1 MENPKPTFSKD
12 PARSLWRNR
21 PFLFLLGSDTTS
33 NLGLY
38 MYIVMMPLLMYE
50 LTQSAFLI
58 STMRLM
64 EFLVSGLLGIAAGIF
79 VDRINR
85 KKLLVSAAALQWI
98 TIALLTVLLFS
109 ESVQLWSLYFVG
121 FFFATSGLIH
131 TSATHAALPQTVQ
144 KDQLTEANA
153 RLGIVTNMVR
163 LIGPMFAGLTL
174 AAFSFA
180 GTTAVQLVFITLA
193 LLCAILLPS
202 LKVEGLENSENG
214 SFWKE
219 AKEGFHE
226 LFNNP
231 LLRVTTYV
239 IFFQNFGFSLM
250 MGVLHFFALD
260 ELQATEAQVGFYISI
275 GSAGGLIGALIVKKL
290 TTLFPRGK
298 IYTYTNIFDVIA
310 FSILAFA
317 TSWWM
322 IAIAMAL
329 FTFSTSVSNVIY
341 LAVRQENTPNHM
353 LGRVSGSV
361 ATLAQMTM
369 PLGII
374 VGGLWAEFLN
384 IRVLFVINIVLS
396 AVILIALLRT
406 TFHKTVK

>member
-98 TIALLTVLLFS
+98 TIAILTVLLFS

-180 GTTAVQLVFITLA
+180 ELRLY
-193 LLCAILLPS
+193 S
-202 LKVEGLENSENG
+202 L
-214 SFWKE
+214 
-219 AKEGFHE
+219 
-226 LFNNP
+226 
-231 LLRVTTYV
+231 
-239 IFFQNFGFSLM
+239 
-250 MGVLHFFALD
+250 
-260 ELQATEAQVGFYISI
+260 
-275 GSAGGLIGALIVKKL
+275 
-290 TTLFPRGK
+290 
-298 IYTYTNIFDVIA
+298 
-310 FSILAFA
+310 
-317 TSWWM
+317 
-322 IAIAMAL
+322 
-329 FTFSTSVSNVIY
+329 
-341 LAVRQENTPNHM
+341 
-353 LGRVSGSV
+353 
-361 ATLAQMTM
+361 
-369 PLGII
+369 
-374 VGGLWAEFLN
+374 FL
-384 IRVLFVINIVLS
+384 S
-396 AVILIALLRT
+396 
-406 TFHKTVK
+406 H